1 MFTSLFARL
10 SALLS
15 VYFMSPVLSGV
26 SARARRGA
34 GFMEYALLA
43 ALAVGIFLILS
54 RVFPGLFEG
63 IIERIRGALGWSGT

>member
-1 MFTSLFARL
+1 MFNALFARL

-26 SARARRGA
+26 SARTRRGA

-54 RVFPGLFEG
+54 RVFPGLFSG
-63 IIERIRGALGWSGT
+63 IIDRIQSALGWTGV